1 MRDIIVKR
9 ITPQTF
15 CALAPIMPVM
25 TSREEGQAGRK
36 IARTNRAT
44 ASYAE
49 VFLRVL
55 GIDITFS
62 REGHSGS
69 RVIRI
74 RRTLENT
81 VSTVRDNDHDPRS
94 SQPPPSP
101 VGAAR
106 DESHRPASPA
116 ADDADGA
123 DAKTVLQ
130 YR

>member
-36 IARTNRAT
+36 IARTSRAT
-44 ASYAE
+44 ASYAD

-62 REGHSGS
+62 REGRAGS
-69 RVIRI
+69 RTIRM
-74 RRTLENT
+74 RATLENT
-81 VSTVRDNDHDPRS
+81 VCTVIS
-94 SQPPPSP
+94 
-101 VGAAR
+101 VG
-106 DESHRPASPA
+106 D
-116 ADDADGA
+116 DGA
-123 DAKTVLQ
+123 GVRTTSAATGQ
-130 YR
+130 